1 MAREADRV
9 GRAAPRSRVAWV
21 AVQGALLAG
30 LGGVAHAD
38 APTRDEATVP
48 TVTVKGRRSQ
58 APASNNVTVITADDI
73 AKSPATTVVDL
84 LAAEANLVVQDFYG
98 NGKKAGVDMRG
109 MGDTAISNVLIVVD
123 GERLNENDQSG
134 PDLSTLMLSQIE
146 RIEVIRGGGS
156 VRHGPGAVGGV
167 IEITTRRPK
176 PGPAQARLGL
186 GVASYGGRTA
196 LASVEGGQGD
206 VAARLQAGYQQS
218 DGYRENSAYWSNKLS
233 GELRWTPMVPGG
245 SLDAH
250 VRATLSKDRHGLPG
264 HLPIEVLEG
273 SEQDRRGSRS
283 PFDRGATD
291 DLRVSLGVAYDLME
305 WGRTS
310 LNYQLRD
317 RRNPYLMGFAPV
329 LGFSLEEQI
338 KFQMSEIVS
347 NRNEWQLT
355 HEWTTSVAGLPQN
368 ILVGATWGEG
378 GYRRRENDLDDPSKD
393 MQGQVR
399 TRAGYVDA
407 KLSPWQ
413 GMQVHAGLR
422 WDGMW
427 VERQSHE
434 IGGLDT
440 ETMRHWGQRSSELG
454 WSWRVS
460 PAWEPFVSVSRH
472 IRQPNLDDL
481 ALATDDLRP
490 QRGRTRE
497 AGLRFEPSSDLRAV
511 MSVFDMRIDDEIF
524 FGPVD
529 ANDSVG
535 VNRNSPWPTRRKG
548 GEAEVRWQV
557 LPSLRWHMQ
566 WAYVSPRFVGLGSD
580 VPLVPRRT
588 RSAGL
593 QWQALPG
600 LSWSLNARR
609 VSGRFDGNDW
619 FNVQRPLKPYT
630 VVDTQI
636 QTETRLGKDTLTWTF
651 GVQNLFD
658 EVYTTKA
665 YSQTVYPMP
674 GRRAFMFL
682 QWAM

>member
-21 AVQGALLAG
+21 AAQGALLAG

-98 NGKKAGVDMRG
+98 NDKKAGVDMRG
-109 MGDTAISNVLIVVD
+109 MGATAISNVLIVVD
-123 GERLNENDQSG
+123 GERLNETDQSG

-291 DLRVSLGVAYDLME
+291 DLRVSLGVAYDHTD

-329 LGFSLEEQI
+329 LGVFSLEEQI

-355 HEWTTSVAGLPQN
+355 HEWATTVAGLPQS
-368 ILVGATWGEG
+368 IVVGSIWGDG
-378 GYRRRENDLDDPSKD
+378 GYRRREADLDEPKRD

-422 WDGMW
+422 WDGMR
-427 VERQSHE
+427 VDQQRHDESS
-434 IGGLDT
+434 DA
-440 ETMRHWGQRSSELG
+440 ETVRRWGQRSSELG
-454 WSWRVS
+454 WSWRVT
-460 PAWEPFVSVSRH
+460 PAWEPFFSISRH

-481 ALATDDLRP
+481 ASATDDLRP

-497 AGLRFEPSSDLRAV
+497 AGLRLEPLSDLRAT
-511 MSVFDMRIDDEIF
+511 MSVFDMHIDDEIVY
-524 FGPVD
+524 GPTEPGGL
-529 ANDSVG
+529 SL
-535 VNRNSPWPTRRKG
+535 NRNAPFATHRKG

-557 LPSLRWHMQ
+557 LQSLRVHMQ
-566 WAYVSPRFVGLGSD
+566 WAYVSPRFVGQGSD

-588 RSAGL
+588 RNAGV

-600 LSWSLNARR
+600 LSWSWNARH
-609 VSGRFDGNDW
+609 VSERFDGNDW
-619 FNVQRPLKPYT
+619 ANAQRPLKPYT